1 MKHFKFFSLFFL
13 SIILTGCTNVDT
25 KASENFSID
34 EVANISVVVQSYQLT
49 IRESTDDQI
58 HVKCTDKPK
67 VSVELSDDELSISRN
82 DSSDT
87 DSEKDT
93 PKVSIE
99 LSDQELLIS
108 QNDSSDRETFFGGL
122 SFGKTGEIDIYIP
135 ESYGKSL
142 KISNGSGELELKS
155 LSLSEVNISNDS
167 GYLTIENINSNT
179 GTIVS
184 DSGDIKLKNSF
195 IDSLGISTDSG
206 YVSVS
211 NTDASSMKMHSDSGE
226 INISSLNES
235 CNTSIDNS
243 SGDITV
249 SFKSSPEDLSFN
261 IATNSDDISCKLDK
275 ASYSSNT
282 LSSKKGTIG
291 DGNHSLT
298 ISSDEGTIIVR

>member
-1 MKHFKFFSLFFL
+1 MKHYKFFSLFFL

-67 VSVELSDDELSISRN
+67 VSVELSDDELS
-82 DSSDT
+82 
-87 DSEKDT
+87 
-93 PKVSIE
+93 
-99 LSDQELLIS
+99 IS

>member
-1 MKHFKFFSLFFL
+1 MKHYKFFSLFFL

-122 SFGKTGEIDIYIP
+122 SLVKLGKLIYIFLNP
-135 ESYGKSL
+135 TES
-142 KISNGSGELELKS
+142 
-155 LSLSEVNISNDS
+155 
-167 GYLTIENINSNT
+167 
-179 GTIVS
+179 
-184 DSGDIKLKNSF
+184 
-195 IDSLGISTDSG
+195 
-206 YVSVS
+206 
-211 NTDASSMKMHSDSGE
+211 H
-226 INISSLNES
+226 
-235 CNTSIDNS
+235 
-243 SGDITV
+243 
-249 SFKSSPEDLSFN
+249 
-261 IATNSDDISCKLDK
+261 
-275 ASYSSNT
+275 
-282 LSSKKGTIG
+282 
-291 DGNHSLT
+291 
-298 ISSDEGTIIVR
+298 